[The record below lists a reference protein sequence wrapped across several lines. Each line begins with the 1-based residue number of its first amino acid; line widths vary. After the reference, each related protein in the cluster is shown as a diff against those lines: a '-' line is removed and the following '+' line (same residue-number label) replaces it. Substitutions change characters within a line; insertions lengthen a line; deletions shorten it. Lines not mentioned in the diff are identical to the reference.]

1 MDIWIANHDRKS
13 VSPMCDE
20 TLYTRY
26 LENRALVLGHL
37 VVEDLSTES
46 LTCVLILLDGKPHLF
61 V

>member
-1 MDIWIANHDRKS
+1 
-13 VSPMCDE
+13 MCDE

-37 VVEDLSTES
+37 VVKDLSTES